1 VKLATLI
8 EEEFMPLGLR
18 DDALKLPIRS
28 FDAGDVL
35 SPGPQD
41 FWRIE
46 WVSLGELE
54 DYRWRP
60 ECLIHK
66 IMIGE

>member
-1 VKLATLI
+1 LI

-28 FDAGDVL
+28 FEDGDVL
-35 SPGPQD
+35 APGTHD
-41 FWRIE
+41 FWCIE
-46 WVSLGELE
+46 WVSLRELE
-54 DYRWRP
+54 NYRWRL
-60 ECLIHK
+60 ECLVHK